1 MALECPHEFVP
12 LGFEAGGAFGP
23 ATRDFVREVAR
34 VAGAQAS
41 ADLYHWSAMVWGE
54 HWQQRLSLVL
64 ARGQASLVLGAV
76 AAARNNAAGA
86 SGRKASP
93 EFSETDCQPSVSL

>member
-1 MALECPHEFVP
+1 VCIRLYGWIWE
-12 LGFEAGGAFGP
+12 
-23 ATRDFVREVAR
+23 DFLREVAR

-41 ADLYHWSAMVWGE
+41 ADLYHWSAMVWGK

-64 ARGQASLVLGAV
+64 AREQASLVLGAV

-93 EFSETDCQPSVSL
+93 QFSETDCQPSVSL